1 MSATARRADRS
12 MPNRLDPR
20 LDVLPPAQRQ
30 LWSQLAAAPRLSFVL
45 YGGTAIALHLGHRQ
59 SEDFDFFRHE
69 PLDHDR
75 EELKQA
81 FPFVTDANV
90 VQDELETFVVS
101 TITPLG
107 PVKVSFFGGL
117 RFGRIKPPLLTTD
130 KSLLVASLDDLLA
143 TKLKA
148 ILGRA
153 EAKDY
158 VDIAALLRA
167 GILLPQG
174 LAAFRAMFGGEPT
187 TVLRAIGYFDD
198 GDVRSLAEADRNLLR
213 HARDS
218 VAELPDVEVRKGSL
232 SR

>member
-1 MSATARRADRS
+1 
-12 MPNRLDPR
+12 MPDRLDPR

-69 PLDHDR
+69 PLDPER
-75 EELKQA
+75 EKLRQA
-81 FPFVTDANV
+81 FPFLAGATV
-90 VQDELETFVVS
+90 VQDELETFAVS
-101 TITPLG
+101 ASTPLG

-117 RFGRIKPPLLTTD
+117 RFGRINPPLLTND
-130 KSLLVASLDDLLA
+130 EALLVASLDDLLV

-158 VDIAALLRA
+158 MDIAALLRA
-167 GILLPQG
+167 GTSLPHG
-174 LAAFRAMFGGEPT
+174 LAAFREMFSGEPT

-198 GDVRSLAEADRNLLR
+198 GDVQSLVEADRKLLR

-218 VAELPDVEVRKGSL
+218 VGELPEVEVRKGTL
-232 SR
+232 AR